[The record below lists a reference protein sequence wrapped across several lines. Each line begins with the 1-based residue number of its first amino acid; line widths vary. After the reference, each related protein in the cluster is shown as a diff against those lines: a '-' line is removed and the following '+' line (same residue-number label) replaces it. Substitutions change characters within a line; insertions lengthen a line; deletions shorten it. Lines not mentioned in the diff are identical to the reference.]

1 MSDAAASQM
10 LSLRLQLLD
19 RIWLG
24 LLILAL
30 IGAPASVS
38 RALATGWIPL
48 YTAHVCIAA
57 IIVALFVAR
66 RRLSFNLR
74 AAAVLGI
81 FFVVGAVGML
91 TLGLLG
97 AGFWW
102 LATAT
107 LLAGTLYSQR
117 MALAVAAVTI
127 VLIAVSAVGFTS
139 GMLTLPIDPATY
151 VYAVPSWVSFLLVA
165 TIMPFVVFQS
175 ITLFQSATVELL
187 EKVDRQRAQIEQL
200 ATHDPLTALP
210 RWDLAVD
217 RLNIA
222 IAAAQRAGH
231 RVGFLFID
239 LDGFKAINDTRGH
252 EAGDRV
258 LQAVAERLRAS
269 LRSEDTAARVGGDE
283 FAVILGNLHD
293 AAEALRAAERTIGA
307 IAVPVPLGDGD
318 VTVGAS
324 IGIALFPDHA
334 PDVRGLRRCADAA
347 MYAAKS
353 AGKNRAALGDARP

>member
-1 MSDAAASQM
+1 MSEAAPSQM
-10 LSLRLQLLD
+10 LILRTQLLN
-19 RIWLG
+19 RIWVG

-30 IGAPASVS
+30 IGAPASAS

-48 YTAHVCIAA
+48 YTVHLCLAA
-57 IIVALFVAR
+57 IIVALFLLR

-107 LLAGTLYSQR
+107 LLAGTLYSTR
-117 MALAVAAVTI
+117 MGLAVAAVT
-127 VLIAVSAVGFTS
+127 VLLIAVSAVGFTS
-139 GMLTLPIDPATY
+139 GTLKLPVDPATY
-151 VYAVPSWVSFLLVA
+151 VYAVPSWASFMLVA
-165 TIMPFVVFQS
+165 MIMPFVVFQS

-187 EKVDRQRAQIEQL
+187 EKVERQRAQIEQL
-200 ATHDPLTALP
+200 ATHDPLTGLP

-217 RLNIA
+217 RLIVA

-269 LRSEDTAARVGGDE
+269 LRAEDTAARVGGDE
-283 FAVILGNLHD
+283 FAVILGHLHD
-293 AAEALRAAERTIGA
+293 PAEALRAAERAIGA
-307 IAVPVPLGDGD
+307 ISVPVPLGDGD
-318 VTVGAS
+318 VVVGAS
-324 IGIALFPDHA
+324 IGVALFPDHA
-334 PDVRGLRRCADAA
+334 PDVRGLRRGADAA
-347 MYAAKS
+347 MYAAKN
-353 AGKNRAALGDARP
+353 AGKNRAALSEARP